1 MGRPE
6 NAPRSSH
13 RASPGGAGGRGGRVV
28 ASSSLIGQHE
38 VTAPDTP
45 ETIPRFE
52 RFTVTYPSG
61 TVDGEKRTGLS
72 VTAWEVT
79 PLGRI
84 GRKRPRPQQAEAY
97 GSAAAFDDPLT
108 F

>member
-1 MGRPE
+1 
-6 NAPRSSH
+6 
-13 RASPGGAGGRGGRVV
+13 V

-72 VTAWEVT
+72 VTAWEVI

-84 GRKRPRPQQAEAY
+84 GRKRPRSQSRGINNSTPHP
-97 GSAAAFDDPLT
+97 FDDPLT